1 MSTALLGG
9 DSEESEPCAAFYQG
23 LPFLSEMSPFGL
35 QILDEL
41 CQRLPAD
48 ENDRR
53 LRDEHVRTLGDEVS
67 AFLRLPYERFGLD
80 AHPSSRE
87 YTNYVMAVAQ
97 ALLLVIPGR
106 RKREQPS
113 LDA

>member
-1 MSTALLGG
+1 MSTALLEGAP
-9 DSEESEPCAAFYQG
+9 SESAPCAAFYRA
-23 LPFLSEMSPFGL
+23 LPFLSEMSAFSL
-35 QILDEL
+35 QLLDEL
-41 CQRLPAD
+41 CQRFLANAD
-48 ENDRR
+48 DER
-53 LRDEHVRTLGDEVS
+53 LWDKDVRMLGDEVS

-87 YTNYVMAVAQ
+87 YSNYVMAVVQ